1 MIPRWYEGSAR
12 GFFEDSQC
20 RRGFIQE
27 LAPRSRGRTPRN
39 FCAILPRVHPI
50 TCFDVVVVV
59 VQKWTASSRASRFF
73 AIARICRSGSRERAS
88 RDTPSDVCDT
98 VCSRP
103 GRWKR
108 PRALLHCRGL
118 LHVRGRKGLA
128 DGARDKEPATLRV
141 DVSCLLCGRVGTPSS
156 LRKALAKP
164 TFPFSQDRGSGDY
177 DHCKQTSG
185 RRCAR
190 WRDVLVRLGD
200 RRYGGGIINP
210 STIQYEAYFGRC
222 AAHAA

>member
-1 MIPRWYEGSAR
+1 MILRWYEGSAR
-12 GFFEDSQC
+12 DFFGDSQC

-39 FCAILPRVHPI
+39 FCAILPRMHPI
-50 TCFDVVVVV
+50 TCFDVVVV
-59 VQKWTASSRASRFF
+59 QKWTVSSRANRFF

-88 RDTPSDVCDT
+88 RNTPSDVCDT

-118 LHVRGRKGLA
+118 LCAWPELTRGRSQRQRAGYST
-128 DGARDKEPATLRV
+128 GRRVVSTLRV
-141 DVSCLLCGRVGTPSS
+141 VSVRLVHCMRRSRNRPL
-156 LRKALAKP
+156 
-164 TFPFSQDRGSGDY
+164 FSQDRGSGDY

-200 RRYGGGIINP
+200 
-210 STIQYEAYFGRC
+210 
-222 AAHAA
+222 